1 MLKEQRTEPLV
12 FLSSLCVCSL
22 ATNSWAPMSGSL
34 KITVLINML
43 CNYCEADRAERRRE
57 RERET
62 EQWGQGLGQIS
73 LKSKLMSCGLQK
85 KNLILILQWLLKA
98 CSCASHIETSRQPVT
113 ASQLSCFNS
122 SQDNILYILA
132 TINHEIPIWDKATL
146 LFMLE
151 VSVLNK
157 PLTLNIR
164 AENHSSFCN

>member
-1 MLKEQRTEPLV
+1 MNRTPSVSVKFACLLACHK
-12 FLSSLCVCSL
+12 FLGTNVWIFEDNSLNKQAL
-22 ATNSWAPMSGSL
+22 QLLWGRQSGE
-34 KITVLINML
+34 K
-43 CNYCEADRAERRRE
+43 ARK

-98 CSCASHIETSRQPVT
+98 CSCATHKHIETLRQPVT
-113 ASQLSCFNS
+113 ASQLSC

-146 LFMLE
+146 MFILG

-157 PLTLNIR
+157 LLTLNIR

>member
-1 MLKEQRTEPLV
+1 MLKEQWTEPLV
-12 FLSSLCVCSL
+12 FLSSLRVCSL

-34 KITVLINML
+34 KITVLINKL

-98 CSCASHIETSRQPVT
+98 CSCASHKHIEILRQPVT
-113 ASQLSCFNS
+113 ASQLSCS
-122 SQDNILYILA
+122 RDNILYILA
-132 TINHEIPIWDKATL
+132 TIWNMKYQYG
-146 LFMLE
+146 
-151 VSVLNK
+151 
-157 PLTLNIR
+157 IR
-164 AENHSSFCN
+164 QHYCLYLGLVF